1 MKLELINCLIV
12 LILLLA
18 IAGSSSG
25 ARGGGRFSGGR
36 YSSRYSGSRSSGRY
50 GSSRGSGYS
59 TMSLLVSKRFSYRV
73 NRRAYTSGIFF
84 SSWHWRR
91 RHSDYSDSATL
102 CFNVIDDLPAEHNS
116 SVVEPWLYRN
126 RTVYGLFVCPIEPGR
141 EDQVYCCGEE
151 DGQRCCSFWEDSG
164 RVIGL
169 CVGVVLGCCVCV
181 YIADRCYKGYKRHKN
196 SQSQSA
202 SVSVAHTNP
211 ALQISNVQVAE
222 PIVVAAGG
230 HDNRPTLAPASN
242 DLINKPTE
250 QPLNYYGQEQ
260 QQPPPYPINL
270 SQQPPPPAYWDVQS
284 QPG

>member
-151 DGQRCCSFWEDSG
+151 DGQRCCSFWRTAAESSDSA
-164 RVIGL
+164 L
-169 CVGVVLGCCVCV
+169 AWCW
-181 YIADRCYKGYKRHKN
+181 AAA
-196 SQSQSA
+196 SA
-202 SVSVAHTNP
+202 STSLTDATRATKGTRTANRKAP
-211 ALQISNVQVAE
+211 QYPWRT
-222 PIVVAAGG
+222 PI
-230 HDNRPTLAPASN
+230 RRYKCQTF
-242 DLINKPTE
+242 K
-250 QPLNYYGQEQ
+250 
-260 QQPPPYPINL
+260 
-270 SQQPPPPAYWDVQS
+270 
-284 QPG
+284 

>member
-141 EDQVYCCGEE
+141 EDQV
-151 DGQRCCSFWEDSG
+151 SG

-202 SVSVAHTNP
+202 ISIRGAHQSGATNVKR
-211 ALQISNVQVAE
+211 SK